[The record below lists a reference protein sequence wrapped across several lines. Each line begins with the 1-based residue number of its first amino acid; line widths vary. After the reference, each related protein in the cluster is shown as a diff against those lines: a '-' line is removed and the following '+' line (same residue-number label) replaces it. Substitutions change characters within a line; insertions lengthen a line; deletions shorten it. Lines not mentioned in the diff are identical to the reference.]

1 MSAAL
6 NMADLEAQLAAARA
20 ENERLVKLTQKKIVP
35 LSFKVSEKGCVS
47 VYGLQRFPVSLRAA
61 QWERI
66 LDAADKIRDFVKVNQ
81 RQLDRLN
88 AKDDDEAF

>member
-88 AKDDDEAF
+88 AKDDDAF

>member
-20 ENERLVKLTQKKIVP
+20 ENERLVKLTQKRVVP

-88 AKDDDEAF
+88 AKDDDAF